1 MSSSSGASRFA
12 VSSTSKSRSGS
23 LPIQQ
28 ASQPLIDLISRSPSP
43 NKKRLAAQKIQRAWR
58 KRPMRPTIAPRL
70 SKSGEFPLPVQVLP
84 PPPQPLPKKPKKSP
98 QVPKRLK
105 GDQEGVVRSHKGKR
119 YKLVRAK
126 KNLIWKQIPRS
137 PPRPSQSS
145 TSRLIAEVNRAASI
159 AKKSLAARRIQGAW
173 RKRRMQRAEP
183 FDVDLLP
190 DVRLPA
196 ARIRKASSRVPRIAT
211 KSFPKTVGTARARR
225 YLSEARKALG
235 SANRSLARRG
245 LSVRSLSIARKDLSM
260 LQRKL
265 ASLAMVPG
273 RVSVLANRI
282 NKAAVKARRVAKERT
297 PTPALRMSELDRLIS
312 NLKKG
317 VVAEGEKQQQQ
328 KKKKKQVAL
337 DAGCIHFVIKPECMN
352 KVCGGASA

>member
-1 MSSSSGASRFA
+1 
-12 VSSTSKSRSGS
+12 
-23 LPIQQ
+23 
-28 ASQPLIDLISRSPSP
+28 
-43 NKKRLAAQKIQRAWR
+43 
-58 KRPMRPTIAPRL
+58 MRAPRL
-70 SKSGEFPLPVQVLP
+70 SKSGEFPLLSQVLSQVP
-84 PPPQPLPKKPKKSP
+84 PPPPKKPKKSP
-98 QVPKRLK
+98 QVPKRRK
-105 GDQEGVVRSHKGKR
+105 GDREGMVRSHKGKR
-119 YKLVRAK
+119 FKLVRAK
-126 KNLIWKQIPRS
+126 VNLIWKEIPRS
-137 PPRPSQSS
+137 KSKRETPQESAARRSRPSRSSRSS

-211 KSFPKTVGTARARR
+211 KSFPKEVGTARARR
-225 YLSEARKALG
+225 YLSKARKALA
-235 SANRSLARRG
+235 SADRSLAGRG
-245 LSVRSLSIARKDLSM
+245 LSARSLSIARKDLSM

-297 PTPALRMSELDRLIS
+297 PTPSLRMSELGRLIS

-317 VVAEGEKQQQQ
+317 VVAEEQKQQQQQQQ